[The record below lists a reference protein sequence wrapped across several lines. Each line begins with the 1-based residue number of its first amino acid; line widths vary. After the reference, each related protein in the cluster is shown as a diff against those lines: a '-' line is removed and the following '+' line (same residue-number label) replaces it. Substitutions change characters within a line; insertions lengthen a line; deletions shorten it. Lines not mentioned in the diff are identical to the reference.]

1 MLVCIALTHS
11 QTWAALYPLQVSYRS
26 SGRTGRFCLA
36 LCVFWH
42 ALRRSGTC
50 FPQLDMTLSHAFVTI
65 YHFFLFS
72 QGFLDI
78 FHSTLSAPA

>member
-11 QTWAALYPLQVSYRS
+11 QTWAALYPLQVSYGS
-26 SGRTGRFCLA
+26 SGHTGSFGSA
-36 LCVFWH
+36 MCVWH
-42 ALRRSGTC
+42 ASCVSGTC
-50 FPQLDMTLSHAFVTI
+50 FPQLDMTLSYAFVTI
-65 YHFFLFS
+65 YPFILFS